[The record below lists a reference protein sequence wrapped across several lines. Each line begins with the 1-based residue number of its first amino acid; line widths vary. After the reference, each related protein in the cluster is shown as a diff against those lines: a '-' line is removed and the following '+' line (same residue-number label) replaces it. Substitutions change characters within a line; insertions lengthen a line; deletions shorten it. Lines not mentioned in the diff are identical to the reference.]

1 MPEQPLE
8 DRISYIKEMA
18 HIMGFHSITDGDME
32 DYRYLKF
39 EDYTDPEKKM
49 ITIRAEIYPDKIKT
63 EIKFEQKPIVFSR
76 DVKIKIN
83 EALDVASMVDG
94 LRNWLNG
101 VVRE

>member
-1 MPEQPLE
+1 MPEQNLE

-18 HIMGFHSITDGDME
+18 HIMGFHSITDGDMG

-39 EDYTDPEKKM
+39 EDYDDPEKRM
-49 ITIRAEIYPDKIKT
+49 ITIRAELYPDKIKT
-63 EIKFEQKPIVFSR
+63 EIKFEPKPITFSR

-94 LRNWLNG
+94 LRNWLNSG
-101 VVRE
+101 VRE